1 MLHDLGKLSQEFI
14 IKQSNDSPNCNFEH
28 EDILKSYTKNFDY
41 TDFLPSRLK
50 SIISKKEIL
59 SIFNKDLNNR
69 DFKKGKYIFSQ
80 KLTDPS
86 QLISKHH
93 NKNSGI
99 GLIKLLSNIDGL
111 DSGVDKGLLQNK
123 GKQPKDRVFKSASF
137 GYEGE
142 KNEIELLNLKIVRD
156 ELCNELANLLEQIC
170 ENPDKIALIRRW
182 ILPLIKREFLKSL
195 GDTRRSGNDVTL
207 WDHSYSV
214 ASLYKAAIA
223 KIIYENKWTEPSEIK
238 WKIIGVQYDKLRLI
252 EKAHKLTDII
262 GYRNLTEKID
272 ENVKEIIEEELPIGN
287 EIYRDET
294 GIYFV
299 GPSLRE
305 DDGTLEKCIRNKIIK
320 KVDTISDGEVI
331 PHVAISNPSRSLIIL
346 TELLKES
353 TKNVSFFERTP
364 LWKTKWQNVSTE
376 VVHDIDSDRSFCKSK
391 CKYFN
396 KCISMDKKGKRFQID
411 ICPVCKIH
419 PKCEYQ
425 EVCKFCLNRREGRI
439 KDWLPDLINKK
450 YPTIWIDEIA
460 DSNGKV
466 AIITG
471 RFNLG
476 NWLNGELLNT
486 VFSQTLE
493 SYANEHKNWNSLF
506 DSLKQELEN
515 NEKSEVLRKIA
526 GESYHGQSP
535 RQFYKDLVVERNPLW
550 DTKLSN
556 WDSSSCEKAAELL
569 LLTVFRKHP
578 SPSRLRRI
586 WTSTED
592 FWIEMQ
598 NELKEDQGIY
608 LELESKKNIENRFK
622 RLEVILDE
630 PFPKAKAVYHLKFGK
645 VDLLSYYDGTK
656 FVSIQNLQ
664 HFLLHKEDIAKYK
677 QIDIRSEDEKNS
689 EYKKYKVKEIKF
701 SEKSYRPF
709 LEILLSPVTFQF
721 IVPANSVPAV
731 LKKIKD
737 KYDKEMGNIT
747 GRLPLNLGVVFFD
760 YKTALYAAV
769 NASRRMLN
777 GFEDIELMNYS
788 VSNFSKDSP
797 TIDLEVYTKGTR
809 KKKIQL
815 RKSSDAQARYY
826 FNFLINASEDE
837 AQKRK
842 SFFKTVIKHEQESLI
857 SGSDLGPDDCVKLYP
872 NYFDFEFLDT
882 TARRLE
888 IRYKDHK
895 RIRKS
900 SLMGPRPYLLEEFT
914 SVFEQIWKLFNKP
927 TMTTSQLKNIQE
939 NLVKLHMDWKDCE
952 NQNEYEEVLKKQ
964 IENIL
969 VNVGSK
975 NWWNSLAEGE
985 KELLKEVCFDKTIF
999 DILEFYNSILKLKPN
1014 GD

>member
-1 MLHDLGKLSQEFI
+1 M
-14 IKQSNDSPNCNFEH
+14 N
-28 EDILKSYTKNFDY
+28 IL
-41 TDFLPSRLK
+41 
-50 SIISKKEIL
+50 
-59 SIFNKDLNNR
+59 NR
-69 DFKKGKYIFSQ
+69 DLKEGNKYLFSQ
-80 KLTDPS
+80 KLDDPS
-86 QLISKHH
+86 RLISKH
-93 NKNSGI
+93 NKKNSGI

-111 DSGVDKGLLQNK
+111 DSGVDKGLLQYK
-123 GKQPKDRVFKSASF
+123 GKQPKDKSFKSTSF
-137 GYEGE
+137 GYENE
-142 KNEIELLNLKIVRD
+142 KNKIELLNLKIVRD
-156 ELCNELANLLEQIC
+156 ELGCRLSDLLDQVHK
-170 ENPDKIALIRRW
+170 NPDKIAIIRRS
-182 ILPLIKREFLKSL
+182 ILPLIKNEFLKSL

-214 ASLYKAAIA
+214 GSLYKAAVA
-223 KIIYENKWTEPSEIK
+223 KIIFENKWTEPSEIK

-252 EKAHKLTDII
+252 EKAHKLADIA
-262 GYRNLTEKID
+262 GYRELSEKID
-272 ENVKEIIEEELPIGN
+272 QSIKKIIEEEVPIGN

-299 GPSLRE
+299 GPGIQ
-305 DDGTLEKCIRNKIIK
+305 DDEFWRLIK
-320 KVDTISDGEVI
+320 ENLTSKVNELSDGEVI
-331 PHVAISNPSRSLIIL
+331 PHIEISDRTRSLVIL
-346 TELLKES
+346 TQMLSES
-353 TKNVSFFERTP
+353 RLSFFNFEIP
-364 LWKTKWQNVSTE
+364 NWKKTWANVT
-376 VVHDIDSDRSFCKSK
+376 
-391 CKYFN
+391 N
-396 KCISMDKKGKRFQID
+396 KD
-411 ICPVCKIH
+411 ICSVCKVH
-419 PKCEYQ
+419 PKKETEDSCSS
-425 EVCKFCLNRREGRI
+425 CSRRREGRI
-439 KDWLPDLINKK
+439 KNWEEGN
-450 YPTIWIDEIA
+450 YQTIWIDEIA
-460 DSNGKV
+460 DSNKNA

-471 RFNLG
+471 RFNLD

-486 VFSQTLE
+486 VFSQTLDD
-493 SYANEHKNWNSLF
+493 YKDDVINWDDIICKL
-506 DSLKQELEN
+506 DEDLKQDEN
-515 NEKSEVLRKIA
+515 NSQILRKIA
-526 GESYHGQSP
+526 KEAYNGEKSARS
-535 RQFYKDLVVERNPLW
+535 FYDEIVVDRNPLW
-550 DTKLSN
+550 IPAANMKTNDWEDDIKRR
-556 WDSSSCEKAAELL
+556 KATEYL
-569 LLTVFRKHP
+569 LLTIFRKHP

-586 WTSTED
+586 WTSTKD
-592 FWIEMQ
+592 FWIEIQ

-630 PFPKAKAVYHLKFGK
+630 PFPKAKAVYHLKFKK

-664 HFLLHKEDIAKYK
+664 HFLLHKENIAKYK

-689 EYKKYKVKEIKF
+689 EYKNYKVKEIKF

-731 LKKIKD
+731 LKKIKY
-737 KYDKEMGNIT
+737 KYDKEMGNIA

-777 GFEDIELMNYS
+777 GFEDIEFMNYS

-837 AQKRK
+837 AQKRE
-842 SFFKTVIKHEQESLI
+842 SFFKTFINKKQEYLI

-888 IRYKDHK
+888 IRYENHN

-914 SVFEQIWKLFNKP
+914 SVFEQVWNLFDKP

-975 NWWNSLAEGE
+975 NWWNSLVEGE
-985 KELLKEVCFDKTIF
+985 KELLKEVCLDKTIF
-999 DILEFYNSILKLKPN
+999 DILEFYNSILKLKPK
-1014 GD
+1014 GDKNE